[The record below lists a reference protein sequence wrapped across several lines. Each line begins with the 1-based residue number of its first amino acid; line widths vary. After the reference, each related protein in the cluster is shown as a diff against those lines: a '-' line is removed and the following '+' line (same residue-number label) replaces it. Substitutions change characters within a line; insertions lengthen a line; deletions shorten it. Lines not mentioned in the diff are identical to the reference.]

1 MNFIFTFLQIM
12 DPDGFLL
19 DPCQFSSE
27 VNAYRKL
34 IAHTLEEN
42 LAYQQFWVNLTIIDD
57 GSGCPRKVYSLFKF
71 ILFIILLTMFLQYNN
86 YNNDNY
92 YNYYNNCSI
101 CWQKE
106 KIEETGETEETG
118 D

>member
-1 MNFIFTFLQIM
+1 M

-86 YNNDNY
+86 YNYN
-92 YNYYNNCSI
+92 NYYNNYYNSCSP
-101 CWQKE
+101 CQK
-106 KIEETGETEETG
+106 GETEETG
-118 D
+118 N